1 MFRRD
6 REGPMKRVL
15 LMALTI
21 PLALCCTAL
30 NAANRTEATKAI
42 DQQINT
48 VLSSESVTAAPQAED
63 AELLR
68 RIYLDVLGR
77 IPTTEE
83 TNSYLADDNADKPHR
98 LIDALLQHE
107 EMSVNFSRVFD
118 EWLNADLRERE
129 YGQKEFLAYLEN
141 ALRNNRP
148 WDQIAHDLLLPQA
161 DDEIQRGAAYFLAAR
176 LRKGDKQEKIDGMT
190 TAVASVFFG
199 VQLQCAKCHDH
210 PYVDDWQQDHYYGLA
225 AFLGRTQEAKIDNR
239 PFMRERAD
247 GEVTFVTT
255 TQEEK
260 TAQPMFL
267 DGHVVKE
274 PELPDDQKQW
284 YTKGKGGFPDMPK
297 FSRRQALAEY
307 ALNANTPYFKRAI
320 VNRIWKHF
328 MGRGLVEPVD
338 QIHDA
343 NPASHPQLLTFLA
356 DEFAESGFDL
366 KRLMAAILHS
376 DAYLRSSRYNSQV
389 ELSKESMYAVAILKP
404 LSPDQLVTSIGLATG
419 HYEQLAGKYE
429 REKDKRKIDRLTPSL
444 TRALY
449 LQERDCQTFGRQFR
463 NQGEYFE
470 ANAAQALFLSYN
482 GLMMKQLES
491 REGSFVEQLG
501 KIDDPQQIVREVFM
515 RVLSRL
521 PEEDELQQMTAALEG
536 DPSTRPDRWREL
548 IWALLCS
555 AEFRFNH

>member
-1 MFRRD
+1 
-6 REGPMKRVL
+6 MKRAVI
-15 LMALTI
+15 MALTI
-21 PLALCCTAL
+21 PMALCCTAL
-30 NAANRTEATKAI
+30 NAVDRTDATKTI
-42 DQQINT
+42 DHQINAA
-48 VLSSESVTAAPQAED
+48 LSAESVTAAPQAED

-77 IPTTEE
+77 IPTAEE

-107 EMSVNFSRVFD
+107 EMAVHFSRVFD

-129 YGQKEFLAYLEN
+129 FGQREFLAYLEN
-141 ALRNNRP
+141 TLSNNRP

-225 AFLGRTQEAKIDNR
+225 AFLGRTQEAKINNS

-255 TQEEK
+255 SQQEK

-267 DGHVVKE
+267 DGHVIKE
-274 PELPDDQKQW
+274 PELPEDQKQW
-284 YTKGKGGFPDMPK
+284 YTKGQGGFPDMPK

-343 NPASHPQLLTFLA
+343 NPASHPQLLAFLA
-356 DEFAESGFDL
+356 DDFAGSGFDL
-366 KRLMAAILHS
+366 RRLMAAILHS
-376 DAYLRSSRYNSQV
+376 DAYLRSSQYDSQA
-389 ELSKESMYAVAILKP
+389 ELPKESMYAVAILKP
-404 LSPDQLVTSIGLATG
+404 LSPDQLVTSIGLVTG
-419 HYEQLAGKYE
+419 HYDQLANKYQ

-449 LQERDCQTFGRQFR
+449 LQERDCQTFGRHFHSH
-463 NQGEYFE
+463 GEYFE

-491 REGSFVEQLG
+491 RGGSFVEQLS
-501 KIDDPQQIVREVFM
+501 KLDDPQQIVRKAFL

-521 PEEDELQQMTAALEG
+521 PDKNELHQLSSALEG
-536 DPSTRPDRWREL
+536 DTSSQPDRCREL
-548 IWALLCS
+548 VWALLCS